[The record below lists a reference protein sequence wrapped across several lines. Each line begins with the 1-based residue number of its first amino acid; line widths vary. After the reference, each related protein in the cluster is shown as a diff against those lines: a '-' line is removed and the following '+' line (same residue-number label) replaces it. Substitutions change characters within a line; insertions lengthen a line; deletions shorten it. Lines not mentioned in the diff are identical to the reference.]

1 MVSSLLPFPPPQA
14 LSPGLF
20 TDSPGYPEGPPSVG
34 QTLPSRAL
42 RKQILFSSLVLLED
56 QD

>member
-20 TDSPGYPEGPPSVG
+20 TDSPGYPEGPPGVG